1 MIKYELEAL
10 TKENFS
16 REVLQ
21 VIENICEEYGL
32 EDHFGT
38 ISTAL
43 MEFGCLLSDH
53 LGEST
58 LNADFLIQTGGL
70 SVTFHSQ
77 DMSLDFIYDY
87 FADTNVH
94 TNDSVFTVTLLTDEI
109 EFNQQN
115 QDFTLLFHVKPY
127 MKEMIEGRE
136 NTTHHFSKKSDPK
149 EKIEDKINKSSH
161 Q

>member
-77 DMSLDFIYDY
+77 DMLLDVIYDY

-94 TNDSVFTVTLLTDEI
+94 KNDSVFTVTLLTDEI
-109 EFNQQN
+109 EFDQQN

-136 NTTHHFSKKSDPK
+136 NITHHFSKKSDLE
-149 EKIEDKINKSSH
+149 EKIDDKINKSTH

>member
-43 MEFGCLLSDH
+43 MEFGCILSDH

-58 LNADFLIQTGGL
+58 LNADFLIQTGDL

-94 TNDSVFTVTLLTDEI
+94 KNDSVFTVTLLTDEI
-109 EFNQQN
+109 EFDQQN

-136 NTTHHFSKKSDPK
+136 NITHHFSKKSDLE
-149 EKIEDKINKSSH
+149 EKIDDKINKSTH